1 MRTTQN
7 FLYFVLHF
15 RFYFLTSHVEKKE
28 TDMKVMRYILLLAV
42 VLLCGCT
49 EDPILT
55 EQGPGSMQTMTYKIN
70 MTIDG
75 KTQRVTLFINEATET
90 LLTTLGLAPLTY
102 EANDFGGFE
111 KVGPLGRSLPVN
123 DTQINAQPGD
133 ILLYHGDQIIVFY
146 GANIWEYTRL
156 GRIEGLSTEELKTF
170 LKAGEGNV
178 KITLSLIE

>member
-1 MRTTQN
+1 
-7 FLYFVLHF
+7 
-15 RFYFLTSHVEKKE
+15 
-28 TDMKVMRYILLLAV
+28 
-42 VLLCGCT
+42 
-49 EDPILT
+49 
-55 EQGPGSMQTMTYKIN
+55 

-146 GANIWEYTRL
+146 GANIWE
-156 GRIEGLSTEELKTF
+156 
-170 LKAGEGNV
+170 
-178 KITLSLIE
+178 

>member
-1 MRTTQN
+1 M
-7 FLYFVLHF
+7 LF
-15 RFYFLTSHVEKKE
+15 RFYFLTSRCKNKE

-42 VLLCGCT
+42 VLLFGCT
-49 EDPILT
+49 EEPILT

-111 KVGPLGRSLPVN
+111 KVGRLGRSLPVN

-133 ILLYHGDQIIVFY
+133 ILLYNGDQIIVFY

-156 GRIEGLSTEELKTF
+156 GRIEGLSIEELKTF

>member
-1 MRTTQN
+1 
-7 FLYFVLHF
+7 
-15 RFYFLTSHVEKKE
+15 
-28 TDMKVMRYILLLAV
+28 MKVMRYILLLAV
-42 VLLCGCT
+42 VLLFGCT
-49 EDPILT
+49 EEPILT

-75 KTQRVTLFINEATET
+75 KTLFINEATET

-111 KVGPLGRSLPVN
+111 KVGRLGRSLPVN

-133 ILLYHGDQIIVFY
+133 ILLYNGDQIIVFY

-156 GRIEGLSTEELKTF
+156 GRIEGLSIEELKTF